1 MTTDV
6 FDKRSRYNHQNK
18 KGITMLDQNMK
29 AQLKAYLEN
38 LKTDVQLVLTLDDS
52 DTAQKLRNL
61 AEDIASLHSKVSVIE
76 DATASSRAPIMQV
89 INPIKQTAIGF
100 AGLPMGHEF
109 TSLVLALLHSGGHP
123 MKLDADIIEQIAN
136 LEDEMNF
143 EVFISLSCQNC
154 PDVVQALNMMAAIN
168 PNIKTTMIDG
178 AAFQDEVAER
188 NIMAV
193 PSVYLNGEI
202 FTQGR
207 ISLTEILSKVDT
219 GASQKQAEALNE
231 QAPYEVLV
239 VGGGPAGASA
249 AVYAAR
255 KGIRTGVVAE
265 RFGGQVMD
273 TMSIENFI
281 SVKETQGPKLAAA
294 LEEHVKEYDV
304 DIMNEQRASAV
315 VSAEKTE
322 DGYIHVALESGATL
336 KSRSVIL
343 STGARWREMNVPG
356 EQEYRNKGVAYC
368 PHCDGPLFKGKKVAV
383 VGGGNSG
390 IEAAID
396 LAGLVEHVTVLEFAD
411 TLRADQVLVDKANS
425 MANIDI
431 IKQAQTTEVIGDGTR
446 VTALNYTDRATGEAQ
461 QLELAGIFVQ
471 IGLMPN
477 SEFLKESDIAL
488 SPRGEIEVNAKGE
501 TSVAGIFAA
510 GDVTTVPYKQ
520 IIIAMGE
527 GSKASLSAF
536 DHLIRTPAPLAEVAL
551 SA

>member
-1 MTTDV
+1 
-6 FDKRSRYNHQNK
+6 
-18 KGITMLDQNMK
+18 MLDQNMK
-29 AQLKAYLEN
+29 TQLKAYLDN
-38 LKTDVQLVLTLDDS
+38 LKSDVHLVLSLDDS
-52 DTAQKLRNL
+52 DTAQKLHGL
-61 AEDIASLHSKVSVIE
+61 ANDIASLNDKVKVIE
-76 DATASSRAPIMQV
+76 DNAASARKPIMQV
-89 INPIKQTAIGF
+89 VNPEKQTALGF

-123 MKLDADIIEQIAN
+123 MKLEQDVINQIAG
-136 LEDEMNF
+136 LDQEMNF

-168 PNIKTTMIDG
+168 PKIKTTMIDG

-193 PSVYLNGEI
+193 PSVYLNGEV

-207 ISLTEILSKVDT
+207 ISLAEILKKVDS
-219 GASQKQAEALNE
+219 GAAKKQAAALNQKE
-231 QAPYEVLV
+231 PYEVLV

-249 AVYAAR
+249 AIYAAR

-273 TMSIENFI
+273 TMAIENFI
-281 SVKETQGPKLAAA
+281 SVKETQGPKLAMA
-294 LEEHVKEYDV
+294 LEEHVKQYNV
-304 DIMNEQRASAV
+304 DIMSEQKAANVIR
-315 VSAEKTE
+315 AEKTE
-322 DGYIHVALESGATL
+322 DGYIHVELDSGATL

-383 VGGGNSG
+383 IGGGNSG

-396 LAGLVEHVTVLEFAD
+396 LAGIVEHVTVLEFAD
-411 TLRADQVLVDKANS
+411 TLRADKVLVDKANS
-425 MANIDI
+425 LKNITI

-446 VTALNYTDRATGEAQ
+446 VTALNYTDRATADAK
-461 QLELAGIFVQ
+461 QLELSGIFVQ
-471 IGLMPN
+471 IGLVPN
-477 SEFLKESDIAL
+477 SEFLKDSGVAL
-488 SPRGEIEVNAKGE
+488 SARGEIEVSAKGE

-527 GSKASLSAF
+527 GSKASLGAF
-536 DHLIRTPAPLAEVAL
+536 DHLIRTPAPQAKTQEVA
-551 SA
+551 

>member
-1 MTTDV
+1 
-6 FDKRSRYNHQNK
+6 
-18 KGITMLDQNMK
+18 MLDQAMK
-29 AQLKAYLEN
+29 TQLKTYLTN
-38 LKTDVQLVLTLDDS
+38 LKSDVHLVLSLDDS
-52 DTAQKLRNL
+52 DTAQKLKSL
-61 AEDIASLHSKVSVIE
+61 ADDIASLNDKVKVIV
-76 DATASSRAPIMQV
+76 DPNASERKPIMQV
-89 INPIKQTAIGF
+89 VNPSKKTALGF

-123 MKLDADIIEQIAN
+123 IKLEPEVIEQIAN

-168 PNIKTTMIDG
+168 PKIKMTMIDG

-193 PSVYLNGEI
+193 PSVYLNGEV

-207 ISLTEILSKVDT
+207 ISLNEILQKVDT
-219 GASQKQAEALNE
+219 GASQKQAAALSKKE
-231 QAPYEVLV
+231 PYEVLV

-249 AVYAAR
+249 AIYAAR

-265 RFGGQVMD
+265 RFGGQVLD
-273 TMSIENFI
+273 TMAIENFI

-304 DIMNEQRASAV
+304 DIMSEQKANAIVR
-315 VSAEKTE
+315 AEKTE
-322 DGYIHVALESGATL
+322 DGYIHVELGSGATL

-368 PHCDGPLFKGKKVAV
+368 PHCDGPLFKGKKIAV
-383 VGGGNSG
+383 IGGGNSG

-396 LAGLVEHVTVLEFAD
+396 LAGIVEHVTVLEFAD
-411 TLRADQVLVDKANS
+411 TLRADQVLINKANS

-431 IKQAQTTEVIGDGTR
+431 ITNAQTTEVIGDGTR
-446 VTALNYTDRATGEAQ
+446 VTALNYTSRVTGEEK
-461 QLELAGIFVQ
+461 QLALAGIFVQ
-471 IGLMPN
+471 IGLLPN
-477 SEFLKESDIAL
+477 SDFLKDSGVDL

-536 DHLIRTPAPLAEVAL
+536 DYLIRTPI
-551 SA
+551 SQ